1 MKIKKLLAVLLAA
14 LFVAGLLPLGGISL
28 PAAKAEGNWP
38 QITGFSVT
46 DGFVYDKP
54 SKPTVK
60 AAVKDCTITQYDQ
73 KESCGVS
80 GYDIVGE
87 ICLNVSEPVLCS
99 DGSKADMPD
108 QFVVRYGNWTID
120 SIKNADANEID
131 AAKPAIRN
139 ITTDKQEN
147 GKYSEAY
154 NTSTFHTVYISDD
167 EWEQY
172 CYYRFK
178 IVVDAEPTAAAWPQI
193 TDFSVTDG
201 YLYDSAQEAK
211 RTVACKVSD
220 INIEQYEELKTID
233 GNNYAGCINIDVE
246 YPVAMENGVPTTT
259 SGALPTY
266 LRMAKNG
273 GYSFTATKNATLIT
287 SRNVSAQQSSTD
299 TNKYTT
305 TAAAMAVLMYDT
317 NNNNAYIYYELNINV
332 AEPTAAAWPQLVGFT
347 VTDGYLYD
355 NADKAA
361 STVASKVKT
370 VSITQYDETIDR
382 DGHAFAGEVHITAER
397 PVVVKDGSVTLQLA
411 QAPENFYI
419 GQKDYSGQTIKGTLL
434 TEGMLSAARV
444 AADGQDYKNE
454 GYEAAIE
461 IEYSG
466 AKYYYALFITA
477 EKANLTWPHLT
488 GYDNTQPAYFYNS
501 SIEANRTLACRINNV
516 EVVNYTS
523 LTQKNQNS
531 RTYYIAG
538 ELHVTTD
545 APVEYANGQLTS
557 VNVPVTRL
565 LSIPTADFRA
575 IASESDV
582 TFGPSFGIEVSRVS
596 ANNTNLLQSS
606 SMYFAWFHLIKDGKN
621 YVYKVIVT
629 IEEPNTAPALKEG
642 VTSPAAAETE
652 AGKLWSIDLSTI
664 FEDADGDALSY
675 TVSVNGAEAA
685 ATGGLFSM
693 LPAVAGET
701 TLVFTASDGKA
712 TSLEYTLTLTAKASG
727 GTTPAVDWPQ
737 LTELII
743 TDGHIYNEPTVAAST
758 FACTVKSIDI
768 VNYDSINMTEEGLT
782 GVRVIGEVTIYVD
795 SPVKVE
801 NGVLTDEAA
810 EYPAYPDALRVPK
823 KAYSGTVTGDNASL
837 YIKNILYAQRVE
849 GENYYKDGAPLPTL
863 AVTANNVKYYYHL
876 IIKPIEKPAEPT
888 WPQLTGFS
896 ENDGYFYNGTTKR
909 KKTIACKITDMDII
923 NYDSLE
929 SVTLD
934 SIDVDIAGEIA
945 FKIDSPVKYDS
956 TAGVTTEPDVYPA
969 RLLIPDE
976 TYSITAT
983 KDVTLDTTIVI
994 AAETVSGSDVN
1005 LPTYKTASYYD
1016 LLRCTYEGK
1025 TYYYYLTITPNAA
1038 TSTAPRIRDGIENP
1052 MKVQLEVGNVFTID
1066 LDNVFVDDNGSALT
1080 YTVSVNGADAAATG
1094 SKYTFAPDKD
1104 GATDLVFKA
1113 SNGQESEPF
1122 VVNIATSAVKYYAVS
1137 ASAEG
1142 EYTVNSYKQSMGTA
1156 EVTVYGAKANEA
1168 KPGDTVTVTAVTQ
1181 PCVLQSL
1188 LYDAKVDHWEAT
1200 GVDLG
1205 AHINGQSVTFTM
1217 PENEVTL
1224 KAVLTKKGSVV
1235 DITANDFTGGELI
1248 FNVGSLS
1255 PSDNG
1260 TYENGAH
1267 VRDVMTDTLPA
1278 GVKISVKVHSRYNE
1292 GYKIDR
1298 WEIINTTTGQP
1309 VENVEY
1315 ANRQY
1320 PNSTGKYDYPTFT
1333 VDGVSNYSVK
1343 AIFVAKDYADVN
1355 VVADAAQGTATAQ
1368 AGANTGSTLAGVF
1381 EGTTVK
1387 LTAAANENYAME
1399 KWEASYI
1406 AADGSTVA
1414 IEITN
1419 ADKTEASFVMP
1430 ATNRAA
1436 VTVKATFKKI
1446 KLSAECV
1453 MTEEPELLDANGKAI
1468 GVVSQSGTAYTITLP
1483 AGTDVSKLGEMK
1495 LKLSYSEFASVR
1507 KNGGEA
1513 VDWSVGIACGMKID
1527 IPAKFTVVAED
1538 GENTK
1543 DYTITIVLAKNGN
1556 NAITKVELLAT
1567 ADKAVIAEGVLD
1579 GSKWMLTI
1587 TDKAVAD
1594 NLTMQY
1600 LRLTYDEKAT
1610 VAMAGGYGDA
1620 TGDFKW
1626 RNGDVMCGM
1635 SVNQPVKFT
1644 VTAENGDVKEYTI
1657 EVKYDMP
1664 NAPELTN
1671 GSAERT
1677 SDKEATVKFTSGEA
1691 GMYYYAVVNKGATTP
1706 TVDTTKNGKNAVAGE
1721 NVITLNNLT
1730 AGAREIYIIVKNA
1743 SGVESAALKIDIP
1756 AFGGGTEQPG
1766 EFKITI
1772 SAPKGGTLTASKTT
1786 AGAGDTITVTATPDA
1801 GMQLVAGSLTYT
1813 LAVAGGETKKIDN
1826 FTFTMPAGDVSLTCK
1841 WETKSTTVD
1850 GITGFSINGVSG
1862 SINQTNSTISVVMPY
1877 GTDVSK
1883 LVPVISGN
1891 NIASI
1896 TPGSGVMQDFSK
1908 PVTYTVTLTDGT
1920 TKTYTVT
1927 VYVQSGTAADQ
1938 MWGKL
1943 TDFYNQIPWWKYAEH
1958 QQSYGRY
1965 PRYW

>member
-1 MKIKKLLAVLLAA
+1 M
-14 LFVAGLLPLGGISL
+14 
-28 PAAKAEGNWP
+28 
-38 QITGFSVT
+38 
-46 DGFVYDKP
+46 
-54 SKPTVK
+54 
-60 AAVKDCTITQYDQ
+60 
-73 KESCGVS
+73 
-80 GYDIVGE
+80 
-87 ICLNVSEPVLCS
+87 
-99 DGSKADMPD
+99 
-108 QFVVRYGNWTID
+108 
-120 SIKNADANEID
+120 
-131 AAKPAIRN
+131 
-139 ITTDKQEN
+139 
-147 GKYSEAY
+147 
-154 NTSTFHTVYISDD
+154 
-167 EWEQY
+167 
-172 CYYRFK
+172 
-178 IVVDAEPTAAAWPQI
+178 
-193 TDFSVTDG
+193 
-201 YLYDSAQEAK
+201 
-211 RTVACKVSD
+211 
-220 INIEQYEELKTID
+220 
-233 GNNYAGCINIDVE
+233 
-246 YPVAMENGVPTTT
+246 
-259 SGALPTY
+259 
-266 LRMAKNG
+266 
-273 GYSFTATKNATLIT
+273 
-287 SRNVSAQQSSTD
+287 
-299 TNKYTT
+299 
-305 TAAAMAVLMYDT
+305 
-317 NNNNAYIYYELNINV
+317 
-332 AEPTAAAWPQLVGFT
+332 
-347 VTDGYLYD
+347 
-355 NADKAA
+355 
-361 STVASKVKT
+361 
-370 VSITQYDETIDR
+370 
-382 DGHAFAGEVHITAER
+382 
-397 PVVVKDGSVTLQLA
+397 
-411 QAPENFYI
+411 
-419 GQKDYSGQTIKGTLL
+419 
-434 TEGMLSAARV
+434 
-444 AADGQDYKNE
+444 
-454 GYEAAIE
+454 
-461 IEYSG
+461 
-466 AKYYYALFITA
+466 
-477 EKANLTWPHLT
+477 
-488 GYDNTQPAYFYNS
+488 
-501 SIEANRTLACRINNV
+501 
-516 EVVNYTS
+516 
-523 LTQKNQNS
+523 
-531 RTYYIAG
+531 
-538 ELHVTTD
+538 
-545 APVEYANGQLTS
+545 
-557 VNVPVTRL
+557 
-565 LSIPTADFRA
+565 
-575 IASESDV
+575 
-582 TFGPSFGIEVSRVS
+582 
-596 ANNTNLLQSS
+596 
-606 SMYFAWFHLIKDGKN
+606 
-621 YVYKVIVT
+621 
-629 IEEPNTAPALKEG
+629 
-642 VTSPAAAETE
+642 
-652 AGKLWSIDLSTI
+652 
-664 FEDADGDALSY
+664 
-675 TVSVNGAEAA
+675 
-685 ATGGLFSM
+685 
-693 LPAVAGET
+693 
-701 TLVFTASDGKA
+701 
-712 TSLEYTLTLTAKASG
+712 
-727 GTTPAVDWPQ
+727 
-737 LTELII
+737 
-743 TDGHIYNEPTVAAST
+743 
-758 FACTVKSIDI
+758 
-768 VNYDSINMTEEGLT
+768 
-782 GVRVIGEVTIYVD
+782 
-795 SPVKVE
+795 
-801 NGVLTDEAA
+801 
-810 EYPAYPDALRVPK
+810 
-823 KAYSGTVTGDNASL
+823 
-837 YIKNILYAQRVE
+837 
-849 GENYYKDGAPLPTL
+849 
-863 AVTANNVKYYYHL
+863 
-876 IIKPIEKPAEPT
+876 
-888 WPQLTGFS
+888 
-896 ENDGYFYNGTTKR
+896 
-909 KKTIACKITDMDII
+909 
-923 NYDSLE
+923 
-929 SVTLD
+929 
-934 SIDVDIAGEIA
+934 
-945 FKIDSPVKYDS
+945 KYDS

-1016 LLRCTYEGK
+1016 LLRYTYEGK

-1052 MKVQLEVGNVFTID
+1052 IKVQLGVGNVFTID
-1066 LDNVFVDDNGSALT
+1066 LDNVFVDDNGSTLT

-1113 SNGQESEPF
+1113 SNGEESEPF

-1168 KPGDTVTVTAVTQ
+1168 KPGDKVTVTAVTQ

-1205 AHINGQSVTFTM
+1205 TDITGQSITFTM
-1217 PENEVTL
+1217 PANEVTL

-1235 DITANDFTGGELI
+1235 DITANDFTGGELM
-1248 FNVGSLS
+1248 FNVGSMS
-1255 PSDNG
+1255 PSNNS
-1260 TYENGAH
+1260 TYESGAH
-1267 VRDVMTDTLPA
+1267 VRDVLTDTFPE
-1278 GVKISVKVHSRYNE
+1278 GVKVSIRVWSKYNE

-1315 ANRQY
+1315 TNTQY
-1320 PNSTGKYDYPTFT
+1320 PSSTGKYDYPTFT
-1333 VDGVSNYSVK
+1333 VDGASNYSVK
-1343 AIFVAKDYADVN
+1343 AIFAAKDYANVN

-1387 LTAAANENYAME
+1387 LTAAANENYAIE

-1468 GVVSQSGTAYTITLP
+1468 GVVSQSGMAYTITLP
-1483 AGTDVSKLGEMK
+1483 AGTDVSKLSEMK
-1495 LKLSYSEFASVR
+1495 LKLSYSDFASVR

-1567 ADKAVIAEGVLD
+1567 ADKAVIAEGTLEGD
-1579 GSKWMLTI
+1579 TWTITI

-1644 VTAENGDVKEYTI
+1644 VTAKNGDTKEYTI
-1657 EVKYDMP
+1657 VVKYDAP
-1664 NAPELTN
+1664 AAPELTN

-1691 GMYYYAVVNKGATTP
+1691 GTYYYAVVNKGATTP

-1730 AGAREIYIIVKNA
+1730 AGAREIYIVVKNA
-1743 SGVESAALKIDIP
+1743 GGVESAALKVDIP

-1786 AGAGDTITVTATPDA
+1786 AGAGDTITVTATPNA

-1862 SINQTNSTISVVMPY
+1862 SINQTNGTISIVMPY

-1891 NIASI
+1891 NITDM
-1896 TPGSGVMQDFSK
+1896 TPGSGVMQNFSK
-1908 PVTYTVTLTDGT
+1908 PVTYTVTLADGT
-1920 TKTYTVT
+1920 AKTYTVT

-1943 TDFYNQIPWWKYAEH
+1943 TDFYNQVPWWKYAEH
-1958 QQSYGRY
+1958 QQSYGKY

>member
-1 MKIKKLLAVLLAA
+1 MRTKKLLAIMLAA

-28 PAAKAEGNWP
+28 PAAKAETTVDWP
-38 QITGFSVT
+38 QITDFSVT
-46 DGFVYDKP
+46 DGYLYDSAKEAKRTVA
-54 SKPTVK
+54 SKIK
-60 AAVKDCTITQYDQ
+60 SITIEQYDEL
-73 KESCGVS
+73 KIINGGKFAGCINIVARPPVTIENGVLTTTPGTRPTYLRMAKDG
-80 GYDIVGE
+80 GYSFTATNNATI
-87 ICLNVSEPVLCS
+87 ITNRNVS
-99 DGSKADMPD
+99 
-108 QFVVRYGNWTID
+108 
-120 SIKNADANEID
+120 
-131 AAKPAIRN
+131 AK
-139 ITTDKQEN
+139 K
-147 GKYSEAY
+147 S
-154 NTSTFHTVYISDD
+154 SDD
-167 EWEQY
+167 ENVYSTESSSQMVVVMY
-172 CYYRFK
+172 DTNNNNANIYYDVK
-178 IVVDAEPTAAAWPQI
+178 ITLEEAPEATWPQI

-211 RTVACKVSD
+211 RTIACKVSD
-220 INIEQYEELKTID
+220 INIEQYEELKIID

-382 DGHAFAGEVHITAER
+382 DGHAFAGEVHITAEC

-419 GQKDYSGQTIKGTLL
+419 GQKDYSGQTLKGTLL

-488 GYDNTQPAYFYNS
+488 GYDNTQPTYFYNS
-501 SIEANRTLACRINNV
+501 SIEAERTLACRVNNV
-516 EVVNYTS
+516 EVVNYTT
-523 LTQKNQNS
+523 LTQKNGYMGI
-531 RTYYIAG
+531 YYVAG

-545 APVEYANGQLTS
+545 APVEYANGQLTT
-557 VNVPVTRL
+557 VNVPVTSL
-565 LSIPTADFRA
+565 LSMPTADFRA

-582 TFGPSFGIEVSRVS
+582 TFGPQNDIEVSRDGGN
-596 ANNTNLLQSS
+596 ANRLSS
-606 SMYFAWFHLIKDGKN
+606 SSSVDRWFCLTKDGTR

-685 ATGGLFSM
+685 ATDGLFSM

-712 TSLEYTLTLTAKASG
+712 TSPEYTLTITAKASG
-727 GTTPAVDWPQ
+727 GTTPAVSWP
-737 LTELII
+737 LITGFSV
-743 TDGHIYNEPTVAAST
+743 TDGFVYDKQIDPTIKAAVVG
-758 FACTVKSIDI
+758 CTITQYEQKVSCGVYGYDI
-768 VNYDSINMTEEGLT
+768 VGEICLNVSEPVLCSDGSKADMPDQFVVRYGNWTIDSIKNADAKEIDAAKPAIRNITT
-782 GVRVIGEVTIYVD
+782 D
-795 SPVKVE
+795 KQE
-801 NGVLTDEAA
+801 NGEYSEVVREHDFNAIYISDDEW
-810 EYPAYPDALRVPK
+810 EQYC
-823 KAYSGTVTGDNASL
+823 
-837 YIKNILYAQRVE
+837 
-849 GENYYKDGAPLPTL
+849 YYRFKIVVD
-863 AVTANNVKYYYHL
+863 
-876 IIKPIEKPAEPT
+876 AEPT
-888 WPQLTGFS
+888 EPEWPQLTGFS

-1016 LLRCTYEGK
+1016 LLRYTYEGK

-1052 MKVQLEVGNVFTID
+1052 IKVQLGVGNVFTID
-1066 LDNVFVDDNGSALT
+1066 LDNVFVDDNGSTLT

-1094 SKYTFAPDKD
+1094 SKYTFTPDKD

-1113 SNGQESEPF
+1113 SNGEESEPF
-1122 VVNIATSAVKYYAVS
+1122 VVNIATTAVKYYAVS

-1168 KPGDTVTVTAVTQ
+1168 KPGDKVTVTAVTQ

-1205 AHINGQSVTFTM
+1205 TDITGQSITFTM
-1217 PENEVTL
+1217 PANEVTL

-1235 DITANDFTGGELI
+1235 DITANDFTGGELM
-1248 FNVGSLS
+1248 FNVGSMS
-1255 PSDNG
+1255 PSNNS
-1260 TYENGAH
+1260 TYESGAH
-1267 VRDVMTDTLPA
+1267 VRDVLTDTFPE
-1278 GVKISVKVHSRYNE
+1278 GVKVSIRVWSKYNE

-1315 ANRQY
+1315 TNTQY
-1320 PNSTGKYDYPTFT
+1320 PSSTGKYDYPTFT

-1343 AIFVAKDYADVN
+1343 AIFAAKDYANVN

-1368 AGANTGSTLAGVF
+1368 AGAYTGSTLAGVF

-1387 LTAAANENYAME
+1387 LTAAANENYAIE

-1430 ATNRAA
+1430 TTNRAA

-1483 AGTDVSKLGEMK
+1483 AGTDVSKLSEMK
-1495 LKLSYSEFASVR
+1495 LKLSYSDFASVR

-1543 DYTITIVLAKNGN
+1543 DYTITIVLAKSGDNTM
-1556 NAITKVELLAT
+1556 TKVELLAT
-1567 ADKAVIAEGVLD
+1567 ADKAVIAEGTLEGD
-1579 GSKWMLTI
+1579 TWTI
-1587 TDKAVAD
+1587 TVTDKTVAD

-1635 SVNQPVKFT
+1635 SVNTPVTFT

-1671 GSAERT
+1671 GTAERT

-1691 GMYYYAVVNKGATTP
+1691 GTYYYAVVNKGATTP
-1706 TVDTTKNGKNAVAGE
+1706 KVDTTKNGKNTVAGE

-1743 SGVESAALKIDIP
+1743 GGVESAALKVDIP
-1756 AFGGGTEQPG
+1756 AFGGTEQPG

-1786 AGAGDTITVTATPDA
+1786 AGTGDTITVTATPDA

-1862 SINQTNSTISVVMPY
+1862 SINQTNGTISVVMPY

-1891 NIASI
+1891 NITDM
-1896 TPGSGVMQDFSK
+1896 TPGSGVMQNFSK
-1908 PVTYTVTLTDGT
+1908 PVTYIVTLADGT

-1943 TDFYNQIPWWKYAEH
+1943 TDFYNQVPWWKYAEH

>member
-1 MKIKKLLAVLLAA
+1 MRTKKLLAIMLAA

-28 PAAKAEGNWP
+28 PAAKAETTVDWP

-80 GYDIVGE
+80 GFDIVGE
-87 ICLNVSEPVLCS
+87 ICLTVSEPVLCS
-99 DGSKADMPD
+99 DGSKADLPD
-108 QFVVRYGNWTID
+108 QLIVTYGNWSID
-120 SIKNADANEID
+120 SVKDADIDTIKKSNPSL
-131 AAKPAIRN
+131 KY
-139 ITTDKQEN
+139 ITTQN
-147 GKYSEAY
+147 QGKGVYTEVVREHDFNAIYIYSGGY
-154 NTSTFHTVYISDD
+154 L
-167 EWEQY
+167 
-172 CYYRFK
+172 YYRLK
-178 IVVDAEPTAAAWPQI
+178 IVVDAEIIDPT
-193 TDFSVTDG
+193 D
-201 YLYDSAQEAK
+201 
-211 RTVACKVSD
+211 
-220 INIEQYEELKTID
+220 
-233 GNNYAGCINIDVE
+233 
-246 YPVAMENGVPTTT
+246 PT
-259 SGALPTY
+259 
-266 LRMAKNG
+266 
-273 GYSFTATKNATLIT
+273 
-287 SRNVSAQQSSTD
+287 
-299 TNKYTT
+299 
-305 TAAAMAVLMYDT
+305 
-317 NNNNAYIYYELNINV
+317 
-332 AEPTAAAWPQLVGFT
+332 EP
-347 VTDGYLYD
+347 
-355 NADKAA
+355 
-361 STVASKVKT
+361 
-370 VSITQYDETIDR
+370 DE
-382 DGHAFAGEVHITAER
+382 
-397 PVVVKDGSVTLQLA
+397 P
-411 QAPENFYI
+411 
-419 GQKDYSGQTIKGTLL
+419 
-434 TEGMLSAARV
+434 
-444 AADGQDYKNE
+444 
-454 GYEAAIE
+454 
-461 IEYSG
+461 
-466 AKYYYALFITA
+466 
-477 EKANLTWPHLT
+477 TWPHLT

-516 EVVNYTS
+516 EVVNYAS
-523 LTQKNQNS
+523 LTQKNGYMG
-531 RTYYIAG
+531 TYYVAG
-538 ELHVTTD
+538 ELNVTTD
-545 APVEYANGQLTS
+545 APVEYVNGQMTS
-557 VNVPVTRL
+557 VNVPVTRM

-575 IASESDV
+575 TASESDV
-582 TFGPSFGIEVSRVS
+582 TFGPQSGIQVSRDGGNV
-596 ANNTNLLQSS
+596 NRLTSS
-606 SMYFAWFHLIKDGKN
+606 SSVNDWFCLTKDGTR
-621 YVYKVIVT
+621 YAYKVIVT
-629 IEEPNTAPALKEG
+629 VEEPNTAPALKEG
-642 VTSPAAAETE
+642 VTSPATAETE

-712 TSLEYTLTLTAKASG
+712 TSPEYTLTLTAKASG
-727 GTTPAVDWPQ
+727 GTTPAVSWP
-737 LTELII
+737 LI
-743 TDGHIYNEPTVAAST
+743 
-758 FACTVKSIDI
+758 
-768 VNYDSINMTEEGLT
+768 
-782 GVRVIGEVTIYVD
+782 
-795 SPVKVE
+795 
-801 NGVLTDEAA
+801 
-810 EYPAYPDALRVPK
+810 
-823 KAYSGTVTGDNASL
+823 
-837 YIKNILYAQRVE
+837 
-849 GENYYKDGAPLPTL
+849 
-863 AVTANNVKYYYHL
+863 
-876 IIKPIEKPAEPT
+876 
-888 WPQLTGFS
+888 TGFS
-896 ENDGYFYNGTTKR
+896 VTDGFVYDKEIDP
-909 KKTIACKITDMDII
+909 TIKAAVVGCTITQYEQKVSCGVYGYDIVGEICLNVSEPVLCSDGSKADMPDQFVVRYGNWTI
-923 NYDSLE
+923 
-929 SVTLD
+929 D
-934 SIDVDIAGEIA
+934 SIKNADANEIDATKPAIRNITTDKQENGEYSEAYNTSTFHTVHISDDEWEQYCYYR
-945 FKIDSPVKYDS
+945 FKIVVDSNP
-956 TAGVTTEPDVYPA
+956 AG
-969 RLLIPDE
+969 
-976 TYSITAT
+976 
-983 KDVTLDTTIVI
+983 
-994 AAETVSGSDVN
+994 
-1005 LPTYKTASYYD
+1005 
-1016 LLRCTYEGK
+1016 
-1025 TYYYYLTITPNAA
+1025 
-1038 TSTAPRIRDGIENP
+1038 TAPRIRSGIENP
-1052 MKVQLEVGNVFTID
+1052 MKVRMGVGNVFTID
-1066 LDNVFVDDNGSALT
+1066 LDNVFVDDNGSTLT

-1113 SNGQESEPF
+1113 SNGEESEPF

-1205 AHINGQSVTFTM
+1205 TDITGQSITFTM
-1217 PENEVTL
+1217 PANEVTL

-1235 DITANDFTGGELI
+1235 DITANDFTGGELM
-1248 FNVGSLS
+1248 FKVGIMS
-1255 PSDNG
+1255 PSNNS
-1260 TYENGAH
+1260 TYESGAH
-1267 VRDVMTDTLPA
+1267 VRDVLTDTFPE
-1278 GVKISVKVHSRYNE
+1278 GVKVSIRVWSKYNE

-1315 ANRQY
+1315 TNTQY
-1320 PNSTGKYDYPTFT
+1320 PSSTGKYDYPTFT
-1333 VDGVSNYSVK
+1333 VDGASNYSVK
-1343 AIFVAKDYADVN
+1343 AIFAAKDYANVN

-1387 LTAAANENYAME
+1387 LTAAANENYAIE

-1483 AGTDVSKLGEMK
+1483 AGTDVSKLSEMK
-1495 LKLSYSEFASVR
+1495 LKLSYSDFASVR

-1567 ADKAVIAEGVLD
+1567 ADKAVIAEGTLEGD
-1579 GSKWMLTI
+1579 TWTI
-1587 TDKAVAD
+1587 TVTDKTVAD

-1644 VTAENGDVKEYTI
+1644 VTAENGDTKEYTI
-1657 EVKYDMP
+1657 VVKYDAP
-1664 NAPELTN
+1664 AAPELTN

-1691 GMYYYAVVNKGATTP
+1691 GTYYYAVVNKGATTP

-1730 AGAREIYIIVKNA
+1730 AGAREIYIVVKNA
-1743 SGVESAALKIDIP
+1743 GGVESAALKVDIH

-1862 SINQTNSTISVVMPY
+1862 SINQTNGTISVVMPY

-1891 NIASI
+1891 NITDM
-1896 TPGSGVMQDFSK
+1896 TPGSGVMQNFSK
-1908 PVTYTVTLTDGT
+1908 PVTYTVTLADGT

-1943 TDFYNQIPWWKYAEH
+1943 TDFYNQVPWWKYAEH

>member
-1 MKIKKLLAVLLAA
+1 MKIKKLLAVLLAV

-28 PAAKAEGNWP
+28 PAAKAETTVDWP

-80 GYDIVGE
+80 GFDIVGE
-87 ICLNVSEPVLCS
+87 ICLTVSEPVLCS
-99 DGSKADMPD
+99 DGSKADLPD
-108 QFVVRYGNWTID
+108 QLIVTYGNWSID
-120 SIKNADANEID
+120 SVKDADIDTIKKSNPSL
-131 AAKPAIRN
+131 KY
-139 ITTDKQEN
+139 ITTQN
-147 GKYSEAY
+147 QGKGVYTEVVREHDFNAIYIYSGGY
-154 NTSTFHTVYISDD
+154 L
-167 EWEQY
+167 
-172 CYYRFK
+172 YYRLK
-178 IVVDAEPTAAAWPQI
+178 IVVDAEIIDPT
-193 TDFSVTDG
+193 D
-201 YLYDSAQEAK
+201 
-211 RTVACKVSD
+211 
-220 INIEQYEELKTID
+220 
-233 GNNYAGCINIDVE
+233 
-246 YPVAMENGVPTTT
+246 PT
-259 SGALPTY
+259 
-266 LRMAKNG
+266 
-273 GYSFTATKNATLIT
+273 
-287 SRNVSAQQSSTD
+287 
-299 TNKYTT
+299 
-305 TAAAMAVLMYDT
+305 
-317 NNNNAYIYYELNINV
+317 
-332 AEPTAAAWPQLVGFT
+332 EP
-347 VTDGYLYD
+347 
-355 NADKAA
+355 
-361 STVASKVKT
+361 
-370 VSITQYDETIDR
+370 DE
-382 DGHAFAGEVHITAER
+382 
-397 PVVVKDGSVTLQLA
+397 P
-411 QAPENFYI
+411 
-419 GQKDYSGQTIKGTLL
+419 
-434 TEGMLSAARV
+434 
-444 AADGQDYKNE
+444 
-454 GYEAAIE
+454 
-461 IEYSG
+461 
-466 AKYYYALFITA
+466 
-477 EKANLTWPHLT
+477 TWPHLT

-516 EVVNYTS
+516 EVVNYAS
-523 LTQKNQNS
+523 LTQKNGYMG
-531 RTYYIAG
+531 TYYVAG
-538 ELHVTTD
+538 ELNVTTD
-545 APVEYANGQLTS
+545 APVEYVNGQMTS
-557 VNVPVTRL
+557 VNVPVTRM

-575 IASESDV
+575 TASESDV
-582 TFGPSFGIEVSRVS
+582 TFGPQNGIQVSRDGG
-596 ANNTNLLQSS
+596 NINRLSS
-606 SMYFAWFHLIKDGKN
+606 SSSVDDWFCLTKDGTR
-621 YVYKVIVT
+621 YVYKVTVT
-629 IEEPNTAPALKEG
+629 VEEPNTAPALKEG

-701 TLVFTASDGKA
+701 TLTFTASDGKA
-712 TSLEYTLTLTAKASG
+712 TSPEYTLTLTAKASG

-737 LTELII
+737 LLDFNVTSGYVYNSTDVSNAALACKIRSISIEQYDELLVYKRNNFAGSINI
-743 TDGHIYNEPTVAAST
+743 TVSAPVTMENGAPTTTPATAPKNLWIPGGSYTGTASGSNTVKTSNNLKSAQTKTDPNTYTNSSNVSCVMVSDGTNDVYYSINITIDETPEPTWPQLTGFQLADAPYIYNDYVAKSRNTAWEIKDITVDNYAEIEMREDRGDRPYAGEIQI
-758 FACTVKSIDI
+758 TVKAP
-768 VNYDSINMTEEGLT
+768 
-782 GVRVIGEVTIYVD
+782 VT
-795 SPVKVE
+795 VE
-801 NGVLTDEAA
+801 NGAA
-810 EYPAYPDALRVPK
+810 TSTPATELPTEIWIK
-823 KAYSGTVTGDNASL
+823 KGTFSGTVTNGGTIAGNNHLRLVPDDSGAYKTAAYATEVTINYGDNK
-837 YIKNILYAQRVE
+837 IV
-849 GENYYKDGAPLPTL
+849 YYSVSMTV
-863 AVTANNVKYYYHL
+863 VT
-876 IIKPIEKPAEPT
+876 EPT

-1016 LLRCTYEGK
+1016 LLRYTYEGK

-1038 TSTAPRIRDGIENP
+1038 TGTAPRIRDGIENP

-1066 LDNVFVDDNGSALT
+1066 LDNVFVDDNGSTLT

-1094 SKYTFAPDKD
+1094 SKYTFTPDKD

-1113 SNGQESEPF
+1113 SNGEESEPF

-1156 EVTVYGAKANEA
+1156 EVTVHGAKANEA
-1168 KPGDTVTVTAVTQ
+1168 KPGDKVTVTAVTQ

-1205 AHINGQSVTFTM
+1205 TDITGQSITFTM
-1217 PENEVTL
+1217 PANEVTL

-1235 DITANDFTGGELI
+1235 DITANDFTGGELM
-1248 FNVGSLS
+1248 FKVGSLS
-1255 PSDNG
+1255 PSNNG

-1267 VRDVMTDTLPA
+1267 VRDVLTDTFPE
-1278 GVKISVKVHSRYNE
+1278 GVKVSVKVHSRYNE

-1315 ANRQY
+1315 TNTQY
-1320 PNSTGKYDYPTFT
+1320 PSSTGKYDYPTFT

-1343 AIFVAKDYADVN
+1343 AIFAAKDYANVN

-1368 AGANTGSTLAGVF
+1368 AGAYTGSTLAGVF

-1387 LTAAANENYAME
+1387 LTAAANENYAIE

-1406 AADGSTVA
+1406 AKDGSTVT

-1483 AGTDVSKLGEMK
+1483 AGTDVSKLSEMK
-1495 LKLSYSEFASVR
+1495 LKLSYSDFASVR

-1567 ADKAVIAEGVLD
+1567 ADKAVIAEGTLEGD
-1579 GSKWMLTI
+1579 TWTI
-1587 TDKAVAD
+1587 TVTDKTVAD

-1644 VTAENGDVKEYTI
+1644 VTAENGDTKEYTI
-1657 EVKYDMP
+1657 VVKYDAP
-1664 NAPELTN
+1664 AAPELTN

-1691 GMYYYAVVNKGATTP
+1691 GTYYYAVVNKGATTP

-1730 AGAREIYIIVKNA
+1730 AGAREIYIVVKNA
-1743 SGVESAALKIDIP
+1743 GGVESAALKVDIH

-1862 SINQTNSTISVVMPY
+1862 SINQTNGTISVVMPY

-1891 NIASI
+1891 NITDM
-1896 TPGSGVMQDFSK
+1896 TPGSGVMQNFSK
-1908 PVTYTVTLTDGT
+1908 PVTYTVTLADGT
-1920 TKTYTVT
+1920 AKTYTVT

-1943 TDFYNQIPWWKYAEH
+1943 TDFYNQVPWWKYAEH